1 MFSCMGA
8 GNWQNSLFECDLQT
22 ADTNEQG
29 TAKLSQLFWQFK
41 VQISNQVPVN
51 IFFWSANKKYLTP
64 SSAFRFFFFTSVG
77 GSSSSLLV

>member
-1 MFSCMGA
+1 M
-8 GNWQNSLFECDLQT
+8 QT

-41 VQISNQVPVN
+41 VQISNRWIN
-51 IFFWSANKKYLTP
+51 LFWSANKKYLTP